1 MTFPSFHCLH
11 LLFTFLTEP
20 HSPPLSHPLCTPPLF
35 PTDSDNHLFPLI
47 LFYMVSFTSSYK
59 MSLFLCHLISAFTPL
74 YQLSLSHFRNS
85 TTQQMWTCCRWTQR
99 GCLFCLPQQC
109 RSSSWKCSHG
119 EQAAASCM
127 WTRWMWSTGG
137 SLPPGCSVSTS
148 TGLCC
153 PRYESFFF
161 CCCCYYIFIC
171 TYISPITDQAYM
183 VLANMILDSVLT
195 ASFFLHFSKGV
206 IWWTA
211 FLKVH
216 LTLNNGSPRVTFC
229 AHWTTLVVSRVSWTF
244 PSPL

>member
-1 MTFPSFHCLH
+1 
-11 LLFTFLTEP
+11 
-20 HSPPLSHPLCTPPLF
+20 
-35 PTDSDNHLFPLI
+35 
-47 LFYMVSFTSSYK
+47 

-137 SLPPGCSVSTS
+137 LLPPGCSVSTS

-153 PRYESFFF
+153 PRYESFFLLLLLLYLHLYLYF
-161 CCCCYYIFIC
+161 TYNSLHGNCQHDFIFSSYCIVFFALLKR
-171 TYISPITDQAYM
+171 SDM
-183 VLANMILDSVLT
+183 MD
-195 ASFFLHFSKGV
+195 SFFKGPSNSKQ
-206 IWWTA
+206 
-211 FLKVH
+211 
-216 LTLNNGSPRVTFC
+216 RVTQSYILCSLNHSGGF
-229 AHWTTLVVSRVSWTF
+229 
-244 PSPL
+244 

>member
-161 CCCCYYIFIC
+161 LLLLLLYLHLYLYF
-171 TYISPITDQAYM
+171 TYNRSSLHGTCQHDFRFSSYCINFFALLKRSDM
-183 VLANMILDSVLT
+183 MD
-195 ASFFLHFSKGV
+195 SFFKGPSNSKQ
-206 IWWTA
+206 
-211 FLKVH
+211 
-216 LTLNNGSPRVTFC
+216 RVTHSYILCSLNHSGGF
-229 AHWTTLVVSRVSWTF
+229 
-244 PSPL
+244 